1 MPDYGSGGGYTVTM
15 DGPFGTGGG
24 GSTKL
29 VEISAP
35 AENWKGGASP
45 YSQEVS
51 VEGISVNAAVY
62 ITLSANQ
69 IQNLIQ
75 AGKEIAFTAEN
86 NGGVVTL
93 YAIGDHPGMDC
104 TFQASLVEVVAL

>member
-1 MPDYGSGGGYTVTM
+1 MPDYGSGGGFTVTM

-29 VEISAP
+29 VTISTSAD
-35 AENWKGGASP
+35 NWKGAASP
-45 YSQEVS
+45 YSQEVN
-51 VEGISVNAAVY
+51 VEGITVNSVVY
-62 ITLSANQ
+62 ITLSADQ

-75 AGKEIAFTAEN
+75 AGKEVAFTAEN
-86 NGGVVTL
+86 NGGVVTIK
-93 YAIGDHPGMDC
+93 AVGDHPGMDC